1 MARPLRADAQR
12 NRARIL
18 EAAEVVFAAEGIEV
32 PVDTIAEKAGVGVG
46 TLYRHFPTKEKLCEA
61 ILLER
66 LSALTVDARAL
77 ADAAD
82 PAAAFFGFLD
92 HIVEEGAAKR
102 DLLVA
107 VMGAGLAFDLAAAEV
122 KDELREAVGVLLQRA
137 QAVGAVRP
145 DVTAAMVVALV
156 GATCQAGRAR
166 RRGAGRRHAHHR
178 LRRAAAAG
186 RRLNGAPRPLSGAVA
201 PQHPAE
207 GVDRAVQR
215 KPPVGLD
222 HLAGDPLH
230 GVQRDDGLRDVV
242 RLAQPA
248 QRGALG
254 HAGQPR

>member
-1 MARPLRADAQR
+1 MAYNRNRSIWFHLDYTEPRLRLSTGEGEISVGPKSKLPGGCDEPSAAAARPLRADAQR

-82 PAAAFFGFLD
+82 PAAAFFGFLA
-92 HIVEEGAAKR
+92 HIVEQGAAKR

-107 VMGAGLAFDLAAAEV
+107 VMGAGLAFDMAAAEV

-156 GATCQAGRAR
+156 GATCQAA
-166 RRGAGRRHAHHR
+166 AHSV
-178 LRRAAAAG
+178 
-186 RRLNGAPRPLSGAVA
+186 GAPAC
-201 PQHPAE
+201 
-207 GVDRAVQR
+207 DM
-215 KPPVGLD
+215 
-222 HLAGDPLH
+222 LAI
-230 GVQRDDGLRDVV
+230 VCDGLRPQGT
-242 RLAQPA
+242 A
-248 QRGALG
+248 
-254 HAGQPR
+254 